1 MRTAKSMGCVC
12 YLALNNL
19 CIKTY
24 GNAHRALL
32 IHGDNSN
39 KGVGQEGGYGMVI
52 IRICSI

>member
-1 MRTAKSMGCVC
+1 MGCVC

-19 CIKTY
+19 RIKTY

-39 KGVGQEGGYGMVI
+39 KGVGQEGGYGMVYLI
-52 IRICSI
+52 FY